1 MIQYTVRIPQPHRH
15 FVHFEGQ
22 FETQGAPTLTLQQA
36 AWRPGRYE
44 LGNFAKNIHHWHC
57 TDENGKALPFR
68 KTGKDTWVVQ
78 TNGTNQVIIRYAYY
92 AHELNAGSTYLDE
105 DQLQVNPVNCFF
117 FRPDQPKLGYTIHF
131 ELPSDYDIACGLDQ
145 PEKHTIVAQSF
156 DELADAPLIASSDL
170 HHLAYEVNGT
180 TYQIWIQGR
189 VKLDEERLLSSFKTF
204 TEEQLRIF
212 GDLPCDDYHFLF
224 QFTPY
229 FVRHGVEH
237 TNSTL
242 ITMGPAA
249 DFQQEHLFKD
259 LLGISCHELFHTW
272 NIKNIRPAEMMPYD
286 YTRENYSQLGYVAEG
301 VTTYYGDMLLHRCGL
316 FNDQDWHE
324 VLAEWLQ
331 KHFDNNGR
339 KYLSVAGSSTD
350 TWLDGYTPGI
360 PWRKVSIYNEG
371 ALVAL
376 ITDAMIRFH
385 TKHNKSLDN
394 VMRLLYERYGKQQR
408 GYTDNDYMTLVNEVA
423 CIDLS
428 GMFDDIVYG
437 TKDYEP
443 FITAAFKVFGYEMQR
458 QPASKWS
465 EANFGLS
472 VDEIVG
478 KATVTN
484 VIENSPADN
493 AGLWIGDEIVT
504 INGVVLYKNFQHLL
518 KQFEGDLHILFL
530 RKGELRQTQ
539 LWGDG
544 NIWGNKY
551 SVSKVP
557 IL

>member
-1 MIQYTVRIPQPHRH
+1 MIQYSVSIPQPHRH
-15 FVHFEGQ
+15 FVHFEGT
-22 FETQGAPTLTLQQA
+22 FETNGAAALTLQQA

-44 LGNFAKNIHHWHC
+44 LGNFAKNIQNWRC
-57 TDENGKALPFR
+57 IDENGKPLPFR
-68 KTGKDTWVVQ
+68 KTTKDTWVVQ
-78 TNGTNQVIIRYAYY
+78 TQGADRIIVRYAYY

-105 DQLQVNPVNCFF
+105 DQLQINPVNCFLY
-117 FRPDQPKLGYTIHF
+117 RPDQPDLGYTIRF
-131 ELPSDYDIACGLDQ
+131 DLPSDYDMACGLEQ
-145 PEKHTIVAQSF
+145 PEKHTLVARSF
-156 DELADAPLIASSDL
+156 DELADAPLIASSDI
-170 HHLAYEVNGT
+170 HHLAYEVNAV
-180 TYQIWIQGR
+180 TYQVWIQGR
-189 VKLDEERLLSSFKTF
+189 VKLDEQRLLSSFKTF

-242 ITMGPAA
+242 IVMGPAA

-286 YTRENYSQLGYVAEG
+286 YSRENYSALGYVAEG

-316 FNDQDWHE
+316 FSDPDWCE
-324 VLAEWLQ
+324 VLADWLQ

-339 KYLSVAGSSTD
+339 HYLSVAGSSID
-350 TWLDGYTPGI
+350 TWLDGYSAGI

-385 TKHNKSLDN
+385 TKHVKSLDD
-394 VMRLLYERYGKQQR
+394 VMRLLYERFGKQQR
-408 GYTDNDYMTLVNEVA
+408 GYTDNDYMALVNEVA
-423 CIDLS
+423 GIDLS
-428 GMFDDIVYG
+428 GMFNDIVFD

-443 FITAAFKVFGYEMQR
+443 FITAAFKVFGYDMQR

-465 EANFGLS
+465 EATYGLS
-472 VDEIVG
+472 VDEAVG
-478 KATVTN
+478 KATVTA
-484 VIENSPADN
+484 VVEHSPADT
-493 AGLWIGDEIVT
+493 AGLWTGDEILT
-504 INGVVLYKNFQHLL
+504 INGVALYKNFQHLL
-518 KQFEGDLHILFL
+518 KQFEGEMHILFL

-539 LWGDG
+539 MWMDG
-544 NIWGNKY
+544 NVWAYKY
-551 SVSKVP
+551 GVTKM
-557 IL
+557 

>member
-78 TNGTNQVIIRYAYY
+78 TNGANRIIIRYAYY

-156 DELADAPLIASSDL
+156 DELADAPLIASADL

-385 TKHNKSLDN
+385 TKHNKSLDD

-423 CIDLS
+423 GIDLS

-443 FITAAFKVFGYEMQR
+443 FITAAFKVSGYEMQR

-544 NIWGNKY
+544 NIWGYKY
-551 SVSKVP
+551 SVSKIIV
-557 IL
+557 